1 MKTMQWVTIGC
12 QRLGPSDFQKNC
24 DAAEL
29 KIIHKRILT
38 LTKSGYKQNMKVRKF
53 KASSYIFL
61 ATSYNFL
68 QNLLF
73 FSLKNPNLVTSF
85 KQRKIAMRICIFIFL
100 RSKFLPRKKKSLP
113 VGPLGREGVGFI
125 VYSLHVRTKH
135 ASNTHST
142 HKGLVKSLW
151 NIYETGRVFVQFLT
165 KSLTNLYNQLPRT
178 LPSTLADR

>member
-100 RSKFLPRKKKSLP
+100 RSKFLPRKKSHCQWVL
-113 VGPLGREGVGFI
+113 LEGREWGLLFI
-125 VYSLHVRTKH
+125 LYMLGPNMQAILTRPTRVLSSLYGIYTRQ
-135 ASNTHST
+135 A
-142 HKGLVKSLW
+142 GSL
-151 NIYETGRVFVQFLT
+151 F
-165 KSLTNLYNQLPRT
+165 S
-178 LPSTLADR
+178 S